1 MLNTSNGAKKKE
13 LKLKYKERAMS
24 LYDKLRP
31 EHKEKLQKELEVY
44 PTITE
49 MFIKRLKN
57 LDYPIGLQMQDMITL
72 SGIIDMECK
81 PLNFFNYFE

>member
-1 MLNTSNGAKKKE
+1 
-13 LKLKYKERAMS
+13 MS
-24 LYDKLRP
+24 LYDKLKS
-31 EHKEKLQKELEVY
+31 EHKEKLQKELELY
-44 PTITE
+44 PTMTE

-72 SGIIDMECK
+72 SGIIGMECT

>member
-1 MLNTSNGAKKKE
+1 
-13 LKLKYKERAMS
+13 MS

-31 EHKEKLQKELEVY
+31 EHQEKLQKELELY

-57 LDYPIGLQMQDMITL
+57 LDYPIELQMQDMITL
-72 SGIIDMECK
+72 SGIIEMECK
-81 PLNFFNYFE
+81 PINFFNYFE

>member
-57 LDYPIGLQMQDMITL
+57 IDYPIQLQMGDMIAL
-72 SGIIDMECK
+72 SGILVMECK
-81 PLNFFNYFE
+81 PMNFFNYFE